1 MGMLKAVGGYI
12 KIGKSCSINSFVHI
26 SGNGGVEIGDNVL
39 IATQCVIVSAN
50 HNFDNV
56 DIPINAQSET
66 RKKSS

>member
-1 MGMLKAVGGYI
+1 MLKAVGGYI

-56 DIPINAQSET
+56 DIPINAQ
-66 RKKSS
+66 